1 MDGKSKGKY
10 IPPALRRAME
20 DPSASTPPPPPT
32 PPTESKFAKFLG
44 STSERGRIEATSKWG
59 RRDGR
64 SGYLDDRALG
74 EEEALFS
81 QNTSSGSGIEVYEDI
96 PVEVTPEV
104 TPLEDFSTLNTHP
117 QLAKN
122 LAKMNFSKPTPV
134 QKYAIPVIQDGHS
147 LMACAQTG
155 SGKTGAYL
163 IPIIAKM
170 MQSGPPAASR
180 SREARPVA
188 LLLAP
193 TRELSQ
199 QIYTEARKFAH
210 RTGIR
215 SAVVYGGAD
224 PKDQSRAL
232 SQGCDILIATPGRLL
247 DFTGRGRIDLSGTQ
261 YVVIDEGDRMLD
273 MGFIPQ
279 VTSILEQTTN
289 SQMVMCSATFPRE
302 IQAMASQFL
311 GNYTFLTVGREG
323 STTGN
328 IVQEL
333 HYLEEHEKRVFL
345 HERMQK
351 LKGLVLIFVETK
363 RNTEALVDFLF
374 RAGYSCTCIHGDR
387 TQPERDRAI
396 SEFKQGLKPV
406 LVATDVASRGLDISN
421 VANVINYDAPNNIQ
435 EYVHR
440 IGRTGRA
447 GKQGLAITFLTE
459 KNRPI
464 VKDLYSLMC
473 ETNQELPDWLEGL
486 YRDSLSQRRGSRR
499 RW

>member
-10 IPPALRRAME
+10 IPPALRRTME
-20 DPSASTPPPPPT
+20 APAPAP
-32 PPTESKFAKFLG
+32 ESKFAKFIN
-44 STSERGRIEATSKWG
+44 SSSERGRHEATTEWG

-64 SGYLDDRALG
+64 LGYLDERAFT
-74 EEEALFS
+74 EEEALFG
-81 QNTSSGSGIEVYEDI
+81 QNQGTSNVIEVYEDI

-104 TPLEDFSTLNTHP
+104 TPLEDFSSIDVHE

-122 LAKMNFSKPTPV
+122 LTKMNFSKPTPV
-134 QKYAIPVIQDGHS
+134 QKYAIPVIKAGLN

-155 SGKTGAYL
+155 SGKTGSYL

-170 MQSGPPAASR
+170 TQTGPPPVCKR
-180 SREARPVA
+180 KEARPVA

-199 QIYTEARKFAH
+199 QIYTEVRKFAH
-210 RTGIR
+210 QTGIR
-215 SAVVYGGAD
+215 SSVVYGGAD
-224 PKDQSRAL
+224 PRDQSRAL
-232 SQGCDILIATPGRLL
+232 SQGCDVLVATPGRLL
-247 DFTGRGRIDLSGTQ
+247 DFIGRGRIDLSSVK

-279 VTSILEQTTN
+279 VASILEQTSN
-289 SQMVMCSATFPRE
+289 AQMAMCSATFPRE
-302 IQAMASQFL
+302 IQTMASQFL
-311 GNYTFLTVGREG
+311 GEYTFLTVGREG
-323 STTGN
+323 STTEN

-333 HYLEEHEKRVFL
+333 HYIEEHDKRLFL
-345 HERMQK
+345 HERLQK
-351 LKGLVLIFVETK
+351 LVGLVLIFVETK
-363 RNTEALVDFLF
+363 RNVEALEDFLF

-396 SEFKQGLKPV
+396 SEFKRGLKPV
-406 LVATDVASRGLDISN
+406 LVATDVASRGLDITN
-421 VANVINYDAPNNIQ
+421 VATVINYDAPNNIQ

-447 GKQGLAITFLTE
+447 GKQGLAITFMTD
-459 KNRPI
+459 KNRLI
-464 VKDLYSLMC
+464 AKDLYSLMC
-473 ETNQELPDWLEGL
+473 ESNQDVPNWLEGL
-486 YRDSLSQRRGSRR
+486 FKESVSQRRGNKR